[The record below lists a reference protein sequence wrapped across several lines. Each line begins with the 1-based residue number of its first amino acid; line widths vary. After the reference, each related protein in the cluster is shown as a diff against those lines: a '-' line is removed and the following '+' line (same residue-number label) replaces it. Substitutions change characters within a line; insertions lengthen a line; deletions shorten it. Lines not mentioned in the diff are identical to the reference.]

1 MSKVSM
7 RDMLEAG
14 VHFGHQTKFWNPKM
28 KPFIF
33 GEKSKVHII
42 DLQQSLPLFLETT
55 KFAQELASRG
65 GSILFVGS
73 KRSAKKVIREAAESC
88 DMPYVCNRWLGGMLT
103 NFDTIKKSVK
113 RLKAL
118 ESIFESEEA
127 QEDYTKRELLTLSR
141 ELEKLEKT
149 LGGIKNMN
157 RLPDALFVIDV
168 RYEKIAIK
176 EAKNLKIPVIG
187 VVDTNSSPDDIDMII
202 PGNDDAISSIRLYT
216 KGIAEAISEGRT
228 MIPDMGDEFI
238 ELDEVAEPN
247 DDNAVEPKIKKKATK
262 KKVRAKKEEKLAS
275 EPEETSI
282 PEPGS
287 VVQDEKPET
296 QALNEDEVVSEA
308 EANDNESEAVSEDK
322 Q

>member
-28 KPFIF
+28 KPFIY

-55 KFAQELASRG
+55 KFVQELASRG

-73 KRSAKKVIREAAESC
+73 KRSAKKAIREAAESC

-118 ESIFESEEA
+118 ESIFETEDS

-168 RYEKIAIK
+168 RYEKIAVK
-176 EAKNLKIPVIG
+176 EAKKLKIPVIG

-202 PGNDDAISSIRLYT
+202 PGNDDAISSIQLYA

-238 ELDEVAEPN
+238 EVNEVAEPA
-247 DDNAVEPKIKKKATK
+247 DDNPAEPKIKKKVTK
-262 KKVRAKKEEKLAS
+262 KKARAKKEDTVTS

-282 PEPGS
+282 PEP
-287 VVQDEKPET
+287 
-296 QALNEDEVVSEA
+296 
-308 EANDNESEAVSEDK
+308 EAVSKDEVNDNNSKAIFEDK

>member
-28 KPFIF
+28 KPFIY

-55 KFAQELASRG
+55 KFVQELASRG

-73 KRSAKKVIREAAESC
+73 KRSAKKAIREAAESC

-113 RLKAL
+113 RLKDL
-118 ESIFESEEA
+118 ESIFETEDSK
-127 QEDYTKRELLTLSR
+127 EDYTKRELLTLSR

-168 RYEKIAIK
+168 RYEKIAVK
-176 EAKNLKIPVIG
+176 EAKKLKIPVIG

-202 PGNDDAISSIRLYT
+202 PGNDDAISSIQLYA

-238 ELDEVAEPN
+238 EVNEVAEPADSN
-247 DDNAVEPKIKKKATK
+247 PAEPKIKKKVTK
-262 KKVRAKKEEKLAS
+262 KKARAKKEDTVTS

-282 PEPGS
+282 PEPEA
-287 VVQDEKPET
+287 VYK
-296 QALNEDEVVSEA
+296 DEV
-308 EANDNESEAVSEDK
+308 NDNNSKAIFEDK

>member
-65 GSILFVGS
+65 GSVLFVGS
-73 KRSAKKVIREAAESC
+73 KRSAKKAIREAAESC
-88 DMPYVCNRWLGGMLT
+88 NMPYVCNRWLGGMLT

-118 ESIFESEEA
+118 ESIFESEES

-149 LGGIKNMN
+149 LGGIKDMN

-176 EAKNLKIPVIG
+176 EAKKLKIPVIG

-202 PGNDDAISSIRLYT
+202 PGNDDAISSIRLYAN
-216 KGIAEAISEGRT
+216 GIAEAISEGRT

-238 ELDEVAEPN
+238 EVDEVAEPT
-247 DDNAVEPKIKKKATK
+247 DDSATEPKIKKKATK
-262 KKVRAKKEEKLAS
+262 KKVRAKKEEKVAS
-275 EPEETSI
+275 EPEDTSI
-282 PEPGS
+282 PEPET

-296 QALNEDEVVSEA
+296 QALNEDEAVSEA
-308 EANDNESEAVSEDK
+308 EVNDNESEAASEDK

>member
-28 KPFIF
+28 KPFIY

-55 KFAQELASRG
+55 KFVQELASRG

-73 KRSAKKVIREAAESC
+73 KRSAKKAIREAAESC

-118 ESIFESEEA
+118 ESIFETEDSK
-127 QEDYTKRELLTLSR
+127 EDYTKRELLTLSR

-168 RYEKIAIK
+168 RYEKIAVK
-176 EAKNLKIPVIG
+176 EAKKLKIPVIG

-202 PGNDDAISSIRLYT
+202 PGNDDAISSIQLYA

-238 ELDEVAEPN
+238 EVNEVAEPADSN
-247 DDNAVEPKIKKKATK
+247 PAEPKIKKKVTK
-262 KKVRAKKEEKLAS
+262 KKARAKKEDTVTS

-282 PEPGS
+282 PEPEA
-287 VVQDEKPET
+287 VYK
-296 QALNEDEVVSEA
+296 DEV
-308 EANDNESEAVSEDK
+308 NDNNSKAIFEDK

>member
-65 GSILFVGS
+65 GSVLFVGS
-73 KRSAKKVIREAAESC
+73 KRSAKKAIREAAESC
-88 DMPYVCNRWLGGMLT
+88 NMPYVCNRWLGGMLT

-118 ESIFESEEA
+118 ESIFESEES

-149 LGGIKNMN
+149 LGGIKDMN

-176 EAKNLKIPVIG
+176 EAKKLKIPVIG

-202 PGNDDAISSIRLYT
+202 PGNDDAISSIRLYAN
-216 KGIAEAISEGRT
+216 GIAEAISEGRT

-238 ELDEVAEPN
+238 EVDEAAEPT
-247 DDNAVEPKIKKKATK
+247 DDSATEPKIKKKTTK
-262 KKVRAKKEEKLAS
+262 KKVRAKKEEKVAS
-275 EPEETSI
+275 EPEDTSI
-282 PEPGS
+282 PEPET

-296 QALNEDEVVSEA
+296 QALNEDEAVSEA
-308 EANDNESEAVSEDK
+308 EVNDNESEAASEDK

>member
-65 GSILFVGS
+65 GSVLFVGS

-88 DMPYVCNRWLGGMLT
+88 GMPYVCNRWLGGMLT

-118 ESIFESEEA
+118 ESIFESEES

-149 LGGIKNMN
+149 LGGIKDMN
-157 RLPDALFVIDV
+157 RFPDALFVIDV

-176 EAKNLKIPVIG
+176 EAKKLKIPVIG

-202 PGNDDAISSIRLYT
+202 PGNDDAISSIRLYAN
-216 KGIAEAISEGRT
+216 GVAEAISEGRT

-238 ELDEVAEPN
+238 EVDEVTEPS
-247 DDNAVEPKIKKKATK
+247 DDSAAEPKIKKKATK
-262 KKVRAKKEEKLAS
+262 KKVRAKKEEKVAS
-275 EPEETSI
+275 EPEDTSI
-282 PEPGS
+282 PEPDT

-296 QALNEDEVVSEA
+296 QALNEDEAVSEA
-308 EANDNESEAVSEDK
+308 EVNDNESEVASEDK

>member
-73 KRSAKKVIREAAESC
+73 KRSAKKAIREAAESC
-88 DMPYVCNRWLGGMLT
+88 GMPYVCNRWLGGMLT

-118 ESIFESEEA
+118 ESIFESDES

-149 LGGIKNMN
+149 LGGIKDMN

-176 EAKNLKIPVIG
+176 EAKKLKIPVIG

-202 PGNDDAISSIRLYT
+202 PGNDDAISSIRLYAN
-216 KGIAEAISEGRT
+216 GVAEAISEGRT

-238 ELDEVAEPN
+238 EVDKFAGPSG
-247 DDNAVEPKIKKKATK
+247 DNAAEPKIKKKATK
-262 KKVRAKKEEKLAS
+262 KKVREKKEEKVAS
-275 EPEETSI
+275 EPEDSSI
-282 PEPGS
+282 PEPDA

-296 QALNEDEVVSEA
+296 QALNKDETVSEA
-308 EANDNESEAVSEDK
+308 EVNDNESEAAPEDK